1 MPRIGSCATGLAR
14 DSTMSGM
21 VIQYL
26 LARAKHAEPVAFG
39 VLHDHPVHLALADG
53 DDRA

>member
-1 MPRIGSCATGLAR
+1 
-14 DSTMSGM
+14 MSA
-21 VIQYL
+21 VVVQFL
-26 LARAKHAEPVAFG
+26 LARAEHAEPVAFG